1 MIVDLN
7 LAGKNV
13 IVIGGGVEGIR
24 KVRGLLGQNC
34 KITVISERLNSYLE
48 ELSQEKKIKIVKMKI
63 TNANVLDSYRDV
75 FLVLAAT
82 DNKEL
87 NRKIVEKG
95 RSMMSFVYAA
105 DDPQVS
111 DFSYA
116 SIINIEGVMQ
126 VAISTSGKSPI
137 MARKLR
143 IKAERILRRTI
154 KQSDIENTKL
164 QEFARMAARPKIKTV
179 IERKRFLY
187 SLINDKNIQNLINEK
202 KIDEAKVAAIE
213 LLNHWSDLKNDSR

>member
-1 MIVDLN
+1 M
-7 LAGKNV
+7 
-13 IVIGGGVEGIR
+13 IGGGVEGVR
-24 KVRGLLGQNC
+24 KVKGLLGQNC

-48 ELSQEKKIKIVKMKI
+48 ELSQQKKIEIVKMKI
-63 TNANVLDSYRDV
+63 KNANVLDNYRDI

-105 DDPQVS
+105 DDPPVS

-116 SIINIEGVMQ
+116 SIINIEGIMQ
-126 VAISTSGKSPI
+126 VAISTFGKSPI

-187 SLINDKNIQNLINEK
+187 SIIKDKKIQNLINEN
-202 KIDEAKVAAIE
+202 KIDEAKVEAIE
-213 LLNHWSDLKNDSR
+213 RLNQWSDLKK

>member
-13 IVIGGGVEGIR
+13 IVIGGGVEGVR
-24 KVRGLLGQNC
+24 KVKGLLGQNC

-48 ELSQEKKIKIVKMKI
+48 DLAQQKKIEIVKMKI
-63 TNANVLDSYRDV
+63 KNANILDNYQGI

-105 DDPQVS
+105 DDPPVS

-116 SIINIEGVMQ
+116 SIINIEGIMQ
-126 VAISTSGKSPI
+126 VAISTFGKSPI
-137 MARKLR
+137 MARRLR

-187 SLINDKNIQNLINEK
+187 SIIKDKTIQNLINEN
-202 KIDEAKVAAIE
+202 KIDEAKVVAIE
-213 LLNHWSDLKNDSR
+213 RLNHWSDLKK

>member
-63 TNANVLDSYRDV
+63 TNANVLDSYRDI

-187 SLINDKNIQNLINEK
+187 SLINDKNIQNLINEN

>member
-13 IVIGGGVEGIR
+13 IVIGGGVEGVR
-24 KVRGLLGQNC
+24 KVKGLLGQNC
-34 KITVISERLNSYLE
+34 KIAVISERLNSYLE
-48 ELSQEKKIKIVKMKI
+48 DLAQQKKIEIVKMKI
-63 TNANVLDSYRDV
+63 KNANILDNYQDI

-105 DDPQVS
+105 DDPPVS

-116 SIINIEGVMQ
+116 SIINIEGIMQ
-126 VAISTSGKSPI
+126 VAISTFGKSPI
-137 MARKLR
+137 MARRLR

-187 SLINDKNIQNLINEK
+187 SIIKDKTIQNLINEN
-202 KIDEAKVAAIE
+202 KIDEAKVVAIE
-213 LLNHWSDLKNDSR
+213 RLNHWSDLKK

>member
-7 LAGKNV
+7 LAGKHV
-13 IVIGGGVEGIR
+13 IVIGGGVEGSR

-34 KITVISERLNSYLE
+34 KITVITERLNSYLE
-48 ELSQEKKIKIVKMKI
+48 ELSNEKKIEIIKMKI
-63 TNANVLDSYRDV
+63 KNANVLDNYHDI
-75 FLVLAAT
+75 FLILAAT

-87 NRKIVEKG
+87 NRQIVEKG
-95 RSMMSFVYAA
+95 RSMKSFVYAA
-105 DDPQVS
+105 DDPPIS

-126 VAISTSGKSPI
+126 VAISTYGKSPI

-143 IKAERILRRTI
+143 IKTERILRRTI

-164 QEFARMAARPKIKTV
+164 QEFARMAARPRIKTV

-187 SLINDKNIQNLINEK
+187 SLINNKNIQSLINEN
-202 KIDEAKVAAIE
+202 KIEEAKVATIE
-213 LLNHWSDLKNDSR
+213 LLNHWSDSKH

>member
-13 IVIGGGVEGIR
+13 IVIGGGVEGVR
-24 KVRGLLGQNC
+24 KVKGLLGQNC

-48 ELSQEKKIKIVKMKI
+48 ELSQQKKIEIVKMKI
-63 TNANVLDSYRDV
+63 KNANVLDNYRDI

-105 DDPQVS
+105 DDPPVS

-116 SIINIEGVMQ
+116 SIINIEGIMQ
-126 VAISTSGKSPI
+126 VAISTFGKSPI

-187 SLINDKNIQNLINEK
+187 SIIKDKKIQNLINEN
-202 KIDEAKVAAIE
+202 KIDEAKVEAIE
-213 LLNHWSDLKNDSR
+213 RLHQWSDLKK

>member
-1 MIVDLN
+1 LIVDLN

-13 IVIGGGVEGIR
+13 IVIGGGVEGVR
-24 KVRGLLGQNC
+24 KVKGLLGQNC

-48 ELSQEKKIKIVKMKI
+48 DLAQQKKIEIVKMKI
-63 TNANVLDSYRDV
+63 KNANILDNYQDI

-105 DDPQVS
+105 DDPPVS

-116 SIINIEGVMQ
+116 SIINIEGIMQ
-126 VAISTSGKSPI
+126 VAISTFGKSPI

-187 SLINDKNIQNLINEK
+187 SIIKDKKIQNLINEN
-202 KIDEAKVAAIE
+202 KIDEAKVEAIE
-213 LLNHWSDLKNDSR
+213 RLNQWSNLKK

>member
-13 IVIGGGVEGIR
+13 IVIGGGVEGVR
-24 KVRGLLGQNC
+24 KVKGLLGQNC

-48 ELSQEKKIKIVKMKI
+48 ELAQQKKIEIVKMKI
-63 TNANVLDSYRDV
+63 KNANVLDNYRDI

-105 DDPQVS
+105 DDPPVS

-116 SIINIEGVMQ
+116 SIINIEGIMQ
-126 VAISTSGKSPI
+126 VAISTFGKSPI
-137 MARKLR
+137 MARRLR

-187 SLINDKNIQNLINEK
+187 SIINDKTIQNLINEN
-202 KIDEAKVAAIE
+202 KIDEAKVVAME
-213 LLNHWSDLKNDSR
+213 RLNHWSDLKK

>member
-1 MIVDLN
+1 LIVDLN

-13 IVIGGGVEGIR
+13 IVIGGGVEGVR
-24 KVRGLLGQNC
+24 KVKGLLGQNC

-48 ELSQEKKIKIVKMKI
+48 ELAQQKKIEIVKMKI
-63 TNANVLDSYRDV
+63 KNANVLDNYQNI

-95 RSMMSFVYAA
+95 RSTMSFVYAA
-105 DDPQVS
+105 DDPPVS

-116 SIINIEGVMQ
+116 SIINIEGIMQ
-126 VAISTSGKSPI
+126 VAISTFGKSPI
-137 MARKLR
+137 MARRLR

-187 SLINDKNIQNLINEK
+187 SIIKDKTIQNLINEN
-202 KIDEAKVAAIE
+202 KIDEAKVVAIE
-213 LLNHWSDLKNDSR
+213 RLNHWSDLKK

>member
-13 IVIGGGVEGIR
+13 IVIGGGIEGVR
-24 KVRGLLGQNC
+24 KVKGLLGQNC

-48 ELSQEKKIKIVKMKI
+48 ELAQQKKIDIVKMKI
-63 TNANVLDSYRDV
+63 KDANILDNYHNI

-105 DDPQVS
+105 DDPPVS

-116 SIINIEGVMQ
+116 SIINIEGIMQ
-126 VAISTSGKSPI
+126 IAISTFGKSPI
-137 MARKLR
+137 MARRLR

-164 QEFARMAARPKIKTV
+164 QEFVRMAARSKIKTV
-179 IERKRFLY
+179 LERKKFLY
-187 SLINDKNIQNLINEK
+187 SIIKDTTIQNLINEN
-202 KIDEAKVAAIE
+202 KIDEAKVAALE
-213 LLNHWSDLKNDSR
+213 RLNHWSD

>member
-1 MIVDLN
+1 LIVDLN

-63 TNANVLDSYRDV
+63 TNANVLDSYRDI

-116 SIINIEGVMQ
+116 SIINIEGIMQ
-126 VAISTSGKSPI
+126 IAISTSGKSPI

-187 SLINDKNIQNLINEK
+187 SLINDKNIQNLINEN

>member
-1 MIVDLN
+1 LIVDLN

-13 IVIGGGVEGIR
+13 IVIGGGVEGVR
-24 KVRGLLGQNC
+24 KVKGLLGQNC

-48 ELSQEKKIKIVKMKI
+48 ELAQQNKIEIVKMKI
-63 TNANVLDSYRDV
+63 KNANVLDNYQNI

-105 DDPQVS
+105 DDPPVS

-116 SIINIEGVMQ
+116 SIINIEGIMQ
-126 VAISTSGKSPI
+126 VAISTFGKSPI
-137 MARKLR
+137 MARRLR

-187 SLINDKNIQNLINEK
+187 SIIKDKTIQNLINEN
-202 KIDEAKVAAIE
+202 KIDEAKVVAIE
-213 LLNHWSDLKNDSR
+213 RLNHWSDLKK

>member
-1 MIVDLN
+1 LIFDLN
-7 LAGKNV
+7 VTGKNV
-13 IVIGGGVEGIR
+13 IVIGGGVEGSR

-34 KITVISERLNSYLE
+34 KITVITERLNSYLE
-48 ELSQEKKIKIVKMKI
+48 ELSNEKKIEIIKMKI
-63 TNANVLDSYRDV
+63 KSDNVLDNYHDI
-75 FLVLAAT
+75 FLILAAT

-87 NRKIVEKG
+87 NRQIVEKG
-95 RSMMSFVYAA
+95 RSMKSFVYAA
-105 DDPQVS
+105 DDPPIS

-126 VAISTSGKSPI
+126 VAISTYGKSPI

-143 IKAERILRRTI
+143 IKTERILRRTI

-164 QEFARMAARPKIKTV
+164 QEFARMAARPRIKTV

-187 SLINDKNIQNLINEK
+187 SLINNKNIQNLINEN
-202 KIDEAKVAAIE
+202 KIEEAKVATIE
-213 LLNHWSDLKNDSR
+213 LLNHWSDSKH

>member
-1 MIVDLN
+1 LIVDLN

-13 IVIGGGVEGIR
+13 IVIGGGVEGVR
-24 KVRGLLGQNC
+24 KVKGLLGQNC

-48 ELSQEKKIKIVKMKI
+48 ELAQQKKIEIVKMKI
-63 TNANVLDSYRDV
+63 KNANVLDNYQNI

-105 DDPQVS
+105 DDPPVS

-116 SIINIEGVMQ
+116 SIINIEGIMQ
-126 VAISTSGKSPI
+126 VAISTFGKSPI
-137 MARKLR
+137 MARRLR

-187 SLINDKNIQNLINEK
+187 SIIKDKTIQNLINEN
-202 KIDEAKVAAIE
+202 KIDEAKVVAIE
-213 LLNHWSDLKNDSR
+213 RLNHWSDLKK

>member
-13 IVIGGGVEGIR
+13 IVIGGGVEGVR
-24 KVRGLLGQNC
+24 KVKGLLGQNC

-48 ELSQEKKIKIVKMKI
+48 ELSQQKKIEIVKMKI
-63 TNANVLDSYRDV
+63 KSANILDNYSNI

-105 DDPQVS
+105 DDPPVS

-116 SIINIEGVMQ
+116 SIINIEGIMQ
-126 VAISTSGKSPI
+126 VAISTFGKSPI
-137 MARKLR
+137 MARRLR

-187 SLINDKNIQNLINEK
+187 SIIKDKKIQNLINEN
-202 KIDEAKVAAIE
+202 KIDEAMVEAIE
-213 LLNHWSDLKNDSR
+213 RLNQWSNLKK

>member
-13 IVIGGGVEGIR
+13 IVIGGGVEGVR
-24 KVRGLLGQNC
+24 KVKGLLGQNC

-48 ELSQEKKIKIVKMKI
+48 ELSQQKKIEIVKMKI
-63 TNANVLDSYRDV
+63 KNANVLDNYRDI

-105 DDPQVS
+105 DDPPVS

-116 SIINIEGVMQ
+116 SIINIEGIMQ
-126 VAISTSGKSPI
+126 VAVSTFGKSPI

-187 SLINDKNIQNLINEK
+187 SIIKDSKINK
-202 KIDEAKVAAIE
+202 
-213 LLNHWSDLKNDSR
+213 

>member
-1 MIVDLN
+1 LIVDLN
-7 LAGKNV
+7 LAEKHV
-13 IVIGGGVEGIR
+13 IVVGGGIEGVR
-24 KVRGLLGQNC
+24 KVKGLLGQNC
-34 KITVISERLNSYLE
+34 KITVISERMNSYLD
-48 ELSQEKKIKIVKMKI
+48 ELSQQNKIEIVKMKI
-63 TNANVLDSYRDV
+63 KNADILDNYQDI

-87 NRKIVEKG
+87 NRKIIEKG

-126 VAISTSGKSPI
+126 VA
-137 MARKLR
+137 LR
-143 IKAERILRRTI
+143 IKAERILRRII

-164 QEFARMAARPKIKTV
+164 QEYARMAARPKIKTV
-179 IERKRFLY
+179 MERKRFLY
-187 SLINDKNIQNLINEK
+187 SIFNDKNIQNLINEN
-202 KIDEAKVAAIE
+202 KIDEAKAATIE
-213 LLNHWSDLKNDSR
+213 LLNHWSDFKNDPR

>member
-63 TNANVLDSYRDV
+63 TNANVLDSYSDI

-82 DNKEL
+82 DNREL

-187 SLINDKNIQNLINEK
+187 SLINDKNIQNLINEN

>member
-1 MIVDLN
+1 LIVDLN

-13 IVIGGGVEGIR
+13 IVIGGGVEGVR
-24 KVRGLLGQNC
+24 KVKGLLGQNC

-48 ELSQEKKIKIVKMKI
+48 ELEQQKKIEIVKMKI
-63 TNANVLDSYRDV
+63 KNANILDNYKNI

-105 DDPQVS
+105 DDPPVS

-116 SIINIEGVMQ
+116 SIINIEEGIMQ
-126 VAISTSGKSPI
+126 IAISTFGKSPI
-137 MARKLR
+137 MARRLR

-164 QEFARMAARPKIKTV
+164 QEFARMAARSKIKTV
-179 IERKRFLY
+179 IERKKFLY
-187 SLINDKNIQNLINEK
+187 SIIKDKTIQNLINEN
-202 KIDEAKVAAIE
+202 KIDEAKVATIE
-213 LLNHWSDLKNDSR
+213 RLNHWSDSKK

>member
-13 IVIGGGVEGIR
+13 IVIGGGVEGVR
-24 KVRGLLGQNC
+24 KVKGLLGQNC

-48 ELSQEKKIKIVKMKI
+48 ELSQQKKIEVVKMKI
-63 TNANVLDSYRDV
+63 QSANILDNYNNI

-87 NRKIVEKG
+87 NRKIIEKG

-105 DDPQVS
+105 DDPPVS

-116 SIINIEGVMQ
+116 SIINIEGIMQ
-126 VAISTSGKSPI
+126 VAISTFGKSPI

-187 SLINDKNIQNLINEK
+187 SIIKDKNIQNLINENK
-202 KIDEAKVAAIE
+202 LDEAKVAAIE
-213 LLNHWSDLKNDSR
+213 RLNHWSDLKK

>member
-1 MIVDLN
+1 LIVDLN

-13 IVIGGGVEGIR
+13 IVIGGGVEGVR
-24 KVRGLLGQNC
+24 KVKGLLGQNC

-48 ELSQEKKIKIVKMKI
+48 ELSQQKKIEIVKTKI
-63 TNANVLDSYRDV
+63 KNANVLDNYRDI

-105 DDPQVS
+105 DDPPVS

-116 SIINIEGVMQ
+116 SIINIEGIMQ
-126 VAISTSGKSPI
+126 VAISTFGKSPI

-187 SLINDKNIQNLINEK
+187 SIIKDKKIQNLINEN
-202 KIDEAKVAAIE
+202 KIDEAKVEAIE
-213 LLNHWSDLKNDSR
+213 RLNQWSNLKK

>member
-1 MIVDLN
+1 LIVDLN

-13 IVIGGGVEGIR
+13 IVIGGGVEGVR
-24 KVRGLLGQNC
+24 KVKGLLGQNC

-48 ELSQEKKIKIVKMKI
+48 ELAQQKKIEIAKMKI
-63 TNANVLDSYRDV
+63 KNANVLDNYQNI

-105 DDPQVS
+105 DDPPVS

-116 SIINIEGVMQ
+116 SIINIEGIMQ
-126 VAISTSGKSPI
+126 VAISTFGKSPI
-137 MARKLR
+137 MARRLR

-187 SLINDKNIQNLINEK
+187 SIIKDKTIQNLINEN
-202 KIDEAKVAAIE
+202 KIDEAKVVAIE
-213 LLNHWSDLKNDSR
+213 RLNHWSDLKK

>member
-1 MIVDLN
+1 LIVDLN

-13 IVIGGGVEGIR
+13 IVIGGGVEGVR
-24 KVRGLLGQNC
+24 KVKGLLGQNC

-48 ELSQEKKIKIVKMKI
+48 DLAQQKKIEIVKMKI
-63 TNANVLDSYRDV
+63 KNANILDNYHDI

-105 DDPQVS
+105 DDPPVS

-116 SIINIEGVMQ
+116 SIINIEGIMQ
-126 VAISTSGKSPI
+126 VAISTFGKSPI
-137 MARKLR
+137 MARRLR

-187 SLINDKNIQNLINEK
+187 SIIKDKTIQNLINEN
-202 KIDEAKVAAIE
+202 KIDEAKVVAIE
-213 LLNHWSDLKNDSR
+213 RLNQWSDLKK

>member
-13 IVIGGGVEGIR
+13 IVIGGGVEGVR
-24 KVRGLLGQNC
+24 KVKGLLGQNC

-48 ELSQEKKIKIVKMKI
+48 ELSQQKKIEIVKRKI
-63 TNANVLDSYRDV
+63 KNANILDNYRDI

-105 DDPQVS
+105 DDPPVS

-116 SIINIEGVMQ
+116 SIINIEGIMQ
-126 VAISTSGKSPI
+126 VAISTFGKSPI

-154 KQSDIENTKL
+154 KPSDIENTKL

-187 SLINDKNIQNLINEK
+187 SIIKDKKIQNLINEN
-202 KIDEAKVAAIE
+202 KIEEAKVEAIE
-213 LLNHWSDLKNDSR
+213 RLNQWSDLKK

>member
-7 LAGKNV
+7 LAEKHV
-13 IVIGGGVEGIR
+13 IVVGGGIEGVR
-24 KVRGLLGQNC
+24 KVKGLLGQNC
-34 KITVISERLNSYLE
+34 KITVISERMNSYLD
-48 ELSQEKKIKIVKMKI
+48 ELSQQKKIEIVKMKI
-63 TNANVLDSYRDV
+63 KNADILDNYQDI

-87 NRKIVEKG
+87 NRKIIQKG

-143 IKAERILRRTI
+143 IKAERILRRII

-164 QEFARMAARPKIKTV
+164 QEYARMAARPKIKTV
-179 IERKRFLY
+179 MERKRFLY
-187 SLINDKNIQNLINEK
+187 SIINDKNIQNLINEN
-202 KIDEAKVAAIE
+202 KIAEAKAATIE
-213 LLNHWSDLKNDSR
+213 LLNQWSNFKNDPS

>member
-34 KITVISERLNSYLE
+34 NITVISERLNSYLE
-48 ELSQEKKIKIVKMKI
+48 ELSQEKKIKIVKMRI

-187 SLINDKNIQNLINEK
+187 SLINDKNIQNLINEN

>member
-13 IVIGGGVEGIR
+13 IVIGGGVEGVR
-24 KVRGLLGQNC
+24 KVKGLLGQNC

-48 ELSQEKKIKIVKMKI
+48 ELAQQKKIEIVKMKI
-63 TNANVLDSYRDV
+63 KNANILDNYQDI

-95 RSMMSFVYAA
+95 RSMLSFVYAA
-105 DDPQVS
+105 DDPPVS

-116 SIINIEGVMQ
+116 SIINIEGIMQ
-126 VAISTSGKSPI
+126 VAISTFGKSPI
-137 MARKLR
+137 MARRLR

-187 SLINDKNIQNLINEK
+187 SIIKDKTIQNLINEN
-202 KIDEAKVAAIE
+202 KIDEAKVVAIE
-213 LLNHWSDLKNDSR
+213 RLNHWSDLKK

>member
-1 MIVDLN
+1 M
-7 LAGKNV
+7 
-13 IVIGGGVEGIR
+13 IGGGVEGVR
-24 KVRGLLGQNC
+24 KVKGLLGQNC

-48 ELSQEKKIKIVKMKI
+48 ELSQQKKIEIVKRKI
-63 TNANVLDSYRDV
+63 KNANILDNYRDI

-105 DDPQVS
+105 DDPPVS

-116 SIINIEGVMQ
+116 SIINIEGIMQ
-126 VAISTSGKSPI
+126 VAISTFGKSPI

-187 SLINDKNIQNLINEK
+187 SIIRDQKIQKLINEN
-202 KIDEAKVAAIE
+202 KIDEAKVEAIE
-213 LLNHWSDLKNDSR
+213 RLNQWSDLKK

>member
-7 LAGKNV
+7 LAEKHV
-13 IVIGGGVEGIR
+13 IVIGGGIEGVR
-24 KVRGLLGQNC
+24 KVKGLLGQNC
-34 KITVISERLNSYLE
+34 KITVISERMNSYLD
-48 ELSQEKKIKIVKMKI
+48 ELSQQKKIEIVKMKI
-63 TNANVLDSYRDV
+63 KNANVLDNYQNI
-75 FLVLAAT
+75 FLILAAT

-87 NRKIVEKG
+87 NRKIIEKG
-95 RSMMSFVYAA
+95 RSMKSFVYAA

-143 IKAERILRRTI
+143 IKAERILRRII

-164 QEFARMAARPKIKTV
+164 QEYARMAARPKIKTV

-187 SLINDKNIQNLINEK
+187 SIIKDKTIQNLINEN
-202 KIDEAKVAAIE
+202 KIDEAKVVAIE
-213 LLNHWSDLKNDSR
+213 RLNHWSDLKK

>member
-1 MIVDLN
+1 LIVDLN

-13 IVIGGGVEGIR
+13 IVIGGGVEGVR
-24 KVRGLLGQNC
+24 KVKGLLGQNC

-48 ELSQEKKIKIVKMKI
+48 ELSQQKKIEVVKMKI
-63 TNANVLDSYRDV
+63 QSASILDNYPNI

-87 NRKIVEKG
+87 NRKIIEKG

-105 DDPQVS
+105 DDPPVS

-116 SIINIEGVMQ
+116 SIINIEGIMQ
-126 VAISTSGKSPI
+126 VAISTFGKSPI

-187 SLINDKNIQNLINEK
+187 SIIKDKNIQNLINENK
-202 KIDEAKVAAIE
+202 LDEAKVAAIE
-213 LLNHWSDLKNDSR
+213 RLNHWSDLKK

>member
-1 MIVDLN
+1 LIVDLN

-13 IVIGGGVEGIR
+13 IVIGGGVEGVR
-24 KVRGLLGQNC
+24 KVKGLLGQNC

-48 ELSQEKKIKIVKMKI
+48 ELSQQKKIEVVKMKI
-63 TNANVLDSYRDV
+63 QSANILDNYDNI

-87 NRKIVEKG
+87 NRKIIEKG

-105 DDPQVS
+105 DDPPVS

-116 SIINIEGVMQ
+116 SIINIEGIMQ
-126 VAISTSGKSPI
+126 VAISTFGKSPI
-137 MARKLR
+137 MARRLR

-187 SLINDKNIQNLINEK
+187 SIIKDKNIQNLINENK
-202 KIDEAKVAAIE
+202 LDEAKVAAIE
-213 LLNHWSDLKNDSR
+213 RLNHWSDLKK

>member
-13 IVIGGGVEGIR
+13 IVIGGGVEGVR
-24 KVRGLLGQNC
+24 KVKGLLGQNC

-48 ELSQEKKIKIVKMKI
+48 ELAQQKKIEIAKMKI
-63 TNANVLDSYRDV
+63 KNANVLDNYQNI

-95 RSMMSFVYAA
+95 RSMKSFVYAA
-105 DDPQVS
+105 DDPPVS

-116 SIINIEGVMQ
+116 SIINIEEVMQ
-126 VAISTSGKSPI
+126 VAISTYGKSPI

-187 SLINDKNIQNLINEK
+187 SIIKDKTIQNLINEN
-202 KIDEAKVAAIE
+202 KIDEAKVVAIE
-213 LLNHWSDLKNDSR
+213 RLNQWSDLKK

>member
-34 KITVISERLNSYLE
+34 NITVISERLNSYLE
-48 ELSQEKKIKIVKMKI
+48 ELSQEKKIKMVKMKI

-187 SLINDKNIQNLINEK
+187 SLINDKNIQNLINEN